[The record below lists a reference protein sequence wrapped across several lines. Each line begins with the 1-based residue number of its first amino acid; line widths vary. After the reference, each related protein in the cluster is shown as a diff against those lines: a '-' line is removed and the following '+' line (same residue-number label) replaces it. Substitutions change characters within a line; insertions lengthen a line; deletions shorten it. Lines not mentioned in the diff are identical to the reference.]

1 MKEIS
6 VGKSDLVSAK
16 NRRESAKNL
25 VFGRM
30 GIFLAGFLAGWG
42 RFLAFWNTF
51 LVLIFF
57 SLPFSIPFPA
67 QSFQKHPQMHSHN
80 SLSSWLSQPM
90 LTSDSIPGCPL
101 AQ

>member
-30 GIFLAGFLAGWG
+30 GIFLAVGQIFLAFWG
-42 RFLAFWNTF
+42 RFLALLIVLLEAVNFSVSIDEKSFW
-51 LVLIFF
+51 
-57 SLPFSIPFPA
+57 
-67 QSFQKHPQMHSHN
+67 
-80 SLSSWLSQPM
+80 
-90 LTSDSIPGCPL
+90 
-101 AQ
+101 

>member
-30 GIFLAGFLAGWG
+30 GIFLAVFLAH
-42 RFLAFWNTF
+42 A
-51 LVLIFF
+51 
-57 SLPFSIPFPA
+57 
-67 QSFQKHPQMHSHN
+67 
-80 SLSSWLSQPM
+80 
-90 LTSDSIPGCPL
+90 
-101 AQ
+101 